1 MRANFCQCG
10 HQQVSFKSNLGHGRR
25 KRWRIFF
32 AEALARIKLEE
43 S

>member
-10 HQQVSFKSNLGHGRR
+10 YQQVSFKSNLGHGRR
-25 KRWRIFF
+25 ERCFC
-32 AEALARIKLEE
+32 AESLARIKLEE